1 MEEAKGVCVS
11 GAPSEGVR
19 SDEVEMVVREVI
31 REKVAE
37 AVRQAHRHKREEETV
52 QEIKYISCIELNFC
66 IIFVFVCAVRR

>member
-1 MEEAKGVCVS
+1 MEEARDVCVS

-37 AVRQAHRHKREEETV
+37 AVRLAHTHKMEEETV
-52 QEIKYISCIELNFC
+52 PEIK
-66 IIFVFVCAVRR
+66 

>member
-1 MEEAKGVCVS
+1 MYFSMSVFSTAANVEEAKGVCVS

-37 AVRQAHRHKREEETV
+37 AVRLAHTHKREEET
-52 QEIKYISCIELNFC
+52 
-66 IIFVFVCAVRR
+66 